1 MTKKVFI
8 GTTLL
13 CVVLF
18 FISCNQI
25 KDLAKQEV
33 NKQIVNLQKCEFKLD
48 NIANFKVAGIDI
60 SKVSNIKDISLL
72 DAAKL
77 VQTFNSKK
85 VPVNFTLNLAAN
97 NPNTGSNGTTK
108 TAVTLQK
115 LDWSL
120 LIDGVQT
127 ITGAV
132 NQPIEIPSSVN
143 QKTIIPLEMGLDLY
157 EFFGN
162 KGYEPLINVALA
174 LGGLGGSAGK
184 LTLNGK
190 PTIST
195 PFGPIEYPN
204 EIQII
209 EKEFRAK

>member
-8 GTTLL
+8 GTMFF
-13 CVVLF
+13 CFVSF
-18 FISCNQI
+18 FISCSTIQDI
-25 KDLAKQEV
+25 AKKEV
-33 NKQIVNLQKCEFKLD
+33 TKQIVNLQKCEFKLD
-48 NIANFKVAGIDI
+48 NVVDFKLAGINI
-60 SKVSNIKDISLL
+60 SKINSIKDISLL

-77 VQTFNSKK
+77 LQTFNNKQ
-85 VPVNFTLNLAAN
+85 VPVSFTLNVAAN
-97 NPNTGSNGTTK
+97 NPNDGTNNTTK
-108 TAVTLQK
+108 SAVTLQK

-132 NQPIEIPSSVN
+132 NQAIDIPSAAD

-162 KGYEPLINVALA
+162 KGYESLINVALA
-174 LGGLGGSAGK
+174 VGGIGGSASK
-184 LTLNGK
+184 LTLNAK

-209 EKEFRAK
+209 EQEFRAN

>member
-127 ITGAV
+127 IAGAV
-132 NQPIEIPSSVN
+132 NQPIEIPSSADK
-143 QKTIIPLEMGLDLY
+143 KTIIPLEMGLDLY

>member
-1 MTKKVFI
+1 MTRKAFI

-25 KDLAKQEV
+25 KEIAKQEAT
-33 NKQIVNLQKCEFKLD
+33 KQIVNLQKCEFKLD
-48 NIANFKVAGIDI
+48 NIANFKVAGVDI
-60 SKVSNIKDISLL
+60 SKVSKIKDISLS

-120 LIDGVQT
+120 LIDGVKT

-132 NQPIEIPSSVN
+132 NQPIEIPSSVD

-195 PFGPIEYPN
+195 PFGPLEYPN

-209 EKEFRAK
+209 EKEFRAN